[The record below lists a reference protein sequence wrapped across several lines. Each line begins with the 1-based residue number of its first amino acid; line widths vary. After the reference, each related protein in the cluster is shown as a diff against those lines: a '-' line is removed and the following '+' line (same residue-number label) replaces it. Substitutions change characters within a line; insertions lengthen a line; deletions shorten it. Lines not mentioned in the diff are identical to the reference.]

1 MPNITM
7 SLDEKLLRKGREY
20 AKKHNTSLN
29 NLIRI
34 LLQKTVAS
42 ENENWLEECFDL
54 MDKVAADSK
63 GEKWT
68 REIKAKVEIKGGTET
83 ILLAED
89 EEMILQMGKKFLEK
103 YGIALGDDVIVDRL
117 SRVFGGDYLIPVI
130 MDYSSHP
137 ITKGFNVMSFFPL
150 ARSVDVVKKPP
161 ENVEAQVLAKT
172 GKAAWAEVDL
182 EEVKKG
188 RAQFNEG
195 KDKKGPVSVAVVAN
209 IKVKIK
215 KKAGEE
221 EAEEEEVETKKARIV
236 VFGDSDFVTN
246 ANMGISGNGDLFLNT
261 VSWLAEE
268 ENLISIRA
276 KSTESQPIMLTARQG
291 KVLFW
296 IPVVLM
302 PLAFLFQIIL
312 APKSTM

>member
-1 MPNITM
+1 M
-7 SLDEKLLRKGREY
+7 
-20 AKKHNTSLN
+20 
-29 NLIRI
+29 
-34 LLQKTVAS
+34 
-42 ENENWLEECFDL
+42 
-54 MDKVAADSK
+54 
-63 GEKWT
+63 
-68 REIKAKVEIKGGTET
+68 
-83 ILLAED
+83 
-89 EEMILQMGKKFLEK
+89 
-103 YGIALGDDVIVDRL
+103 
-117 SRVFGGDYLIPVI
+117 
-130 MDYSSHP
+130 
-137 ITKGFNVMSFFPL
+137 
-150 ARSVDVVKKPP
+150 
-161 ENVEAQVLAKT
+161 
-172 GKAAWAEVDL
+172 
-182 EEVKKG
+182 
-188 RAQFNEG
+188 
-195 KDKKGPVSVAVVAN
+195 VAN

-302 PLAFLFQIIL
+302 PLAFLVTGVTVVVRRRL
-312 APKSTM
+312 RG